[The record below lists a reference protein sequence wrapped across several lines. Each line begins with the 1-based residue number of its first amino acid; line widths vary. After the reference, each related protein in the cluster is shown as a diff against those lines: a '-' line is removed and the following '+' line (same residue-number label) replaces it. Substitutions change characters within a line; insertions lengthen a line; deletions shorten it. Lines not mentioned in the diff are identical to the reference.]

1 VIPYK
6 TSCFGAILLF
16 VLSLKFVFAFELA
29 FTGGG
34 INTTDTSHN
43 AFSHPLKKISKLHL
57 DDFYVGQSFF
67 KRPWVSA
74 PASTKARD
82 GLGPIFNANSC
93 HSCHVRNGRGRL
105 PEGKEKIRSALIRL
119 STQDKKSQATIP
131 NPIYG
136 DQIQP
141 YSLDNK
147 IGEATPQFTYSEI
160 TGEFDDGESYTLI
173 KPTVFFTD
181 WQYGLPEGTLLTSIR
196 VAPVLIGMGLL
207 DAIPETTILT
217 YSDPKDLNKDGISGR
232 PNVVWDSQNQH
243 TSLGRFGWKASQ
255 PSLSQQVASAFRNDM
270 GITSELFPDQPCSSL
285 QFDCL
290 NYRHGG
296 MPEIMADIFRKVVI
310 YTALLAIPKQR
321 KSQESLIQQGQKLFD
336 RLKCSAC
343 HRPAFKTGSRNLI
356 ELANQNIA
364 PYTDLLLHDM
374 GEGLAVHRPEFIANG
389 REWRTPPLW
398 GIGLIKKVN
407 GHQHFLHDG
416 RARGLM
422 EAILWH
428 GGEAE
433 HSKQQVLKLT
443 KSQRQVLLSFL
454 QSL

>member
-6 TSCFGAILLF
+6 TSCFGAILLL
-16 VLSLKFVFAFELA
+16 VLSLEFVFAFESA
-29 FTGGG
+29 VAGGG
-34 INTTDTSHN
+34 INTTDTSYN
-43 AFSHPLKKISKLHL
+43 AFSHPLKKISKSHL

-141 YSLDNK
+141 YSADNK

-181 WQYGLPEGTLLTSIR
+181 WQYGLPEDTLLTSIR

-207 DAIPETTILT
+207 DAIPEAEILS
-217 YSDPKDLNKDGISGR
+217 YSDPEDLNKDGISGR
-232 PNVVWDSQNQH
+232 ANEVLDIQNQH
-243 TSLGRFGWKASQ
+243 SSLGRFGWKASQ
-255 PSLSQQVASAFRNDM
+255 PSLLQQVASAFRNDM
-270 GITSELFPDQPCSSL
+270 GITSELFSDQPCLSL

-290 NYRHGG
+290 SYPHGG
-296 MPEIMADIFRKVVI
+296 TPEIVTDIFRKVVI
-310 YTALLAIPKQR
+310 YTALLAVPKQR
-321 KSQESLIQQGQKLFD
+321 KPHDSFVRQGKILFD

-343 HRPAFKTGSRNLI
+343 HRPAFKTGSHNLA
-356 ELANQNIA
+356 ELANQNIF

-374 GEGLAVHRPEFIANG
+374 GEGLADHRPDFVANG

-398 GIGLIKKVN
+398 GIGLVKKVN
-407 GHQHFLHDG
+407 GHQRFLHDG

-433 HSKQQVLKLT
+433 YSRQQVLKLT
-443 KSQRQVLLSFL
+443 KSQRQVLLTFL